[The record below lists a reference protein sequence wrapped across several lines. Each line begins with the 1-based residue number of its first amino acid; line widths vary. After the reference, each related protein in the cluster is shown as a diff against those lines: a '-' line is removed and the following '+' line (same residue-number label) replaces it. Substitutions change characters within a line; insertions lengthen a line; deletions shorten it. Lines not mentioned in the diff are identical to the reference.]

1 VLVDV
6 ARVTNVGALPPV
18 AWSFMRDVA
27 RLSACI
33 PNVSNL
39 EAIETNRRYRALVS
53 DNLGPFKL
61 SVPVHIEL
69 ETIDEP
75 HRITAALAGNDSRGQ
90 ARIKGTLAAQ
100 IDPLGPHGSRVA
112 LTLRIEVLGKLA
124 SLGAAPMRRRADEI
138 FSKFAVCVQAE
149 LGSA

>member
-1 VLVDV
+1 VLLEV
-6 ARVTNVGALPPV
+6 ARVTDVGALPPV

-33 PNVSNL
+33 PNVSNV
-39 EAIETNRRYRALVS
+39 EAIEPDRRYSALVS
-53 DNLGPFKL
+53 DNLGPFRL
-61 SVPVHIEL
+61 SVPL
-69 ETIDEP
+69 EIDLESVEEP
-75 HRITAALAGNDSRGQ
+75 HRISATLAGHDSRGQ

-100 IDPLGPHGSRVA
+100 IDPLDSGGSRVD
-112 LTLRIEVLGKLA
+112 LRMRIEVLGKLA

-138 FSKFAVCVQAE
+138 FTKFALCVQAE